1 MKSPLNKISR
11 PPIHQS
17 QILPK
22 FVNNFFSKSLN
33 NLQAFP
39 APPTRKLGSVADP
52 DELAFLQEN
61 FLFMAPRDIRRAVER
76 QARKAARK
84 SRFPIPQSIPSSSA
98 VAPEE
103 SIDNAVID
111 TTRAPEPS
119 ATISSARLNAN
130 RANAQLST
138 GPSLAGRAISCLNH
152 TTHGLARHGN
162 GTFRLLT
169 TEDPVG
175 FEALTQSLLDE
186 HQATTPTELIL
197 IHGMAESLWLAQ
209 RAQRLQDTCLDP
221 ATGDIKD
228 EKKFS
233 LYLRYQTTHTR
244 AFHKSLNDLLK
255 LRAEQRKVER
265 GFEAQKRKEEENL
278 RKIERHATQI
288 ALKDA
293 QTRHQIGAN
302 AVQQGNGRCH
312 VRKFEQIF
320 AEELANHCAKND
332 SQEAPAAAA

>member
-1 MKSPLNKISR
+1 VP
-11 PPIHQS
+11 
-17 QILPK
+17 
-22 FVNNFFSKSLN
+22 
-33 NLQAFP
+33 
-39 APPTRKLGSVADP
+39 DP

-61 FLFMAPRDIRRAVER
+61 FLFMTPRDIRRAVER
-76 QARKAARK
+76 QARKTARK
-84 SRFPIPQSIPSSSA
+84 AGFPIPQSIPSSSA
-98 VAPEE
+98 VAPQEP
-103 SIDNAVID
+103 I
-111 TTRAPEPS
+111 APEPS
-119 ATISSARLNAN
+119 ATISTARLTAN

-138 GPSLAGRAISCLNH
+138 GPSPAGRVISCLNH
-152 TTHGLARHGN
+152 TTHGLARHTN

-186 HQATTPTELIL
+186 HQAATPTELIL
-197 IHGMAESLWLAQ
+197 IHSMAESLWLAQ

-221 ATGDIKD
+221 DTGDIKD

-244 AFHKSLNDLLK
+244 AFHKCLNDLIK
-255 LRAEQRKVER
+255 LRAGQRR
-265 GFEAQKRKEEENL
+265 AANGFEAQKHKEDENG
-278 RKIERHATQI
+278 RKIERHAAQM

-332 SQEAPAAAA
+332 SQEVNAAAA

>member
-1 MKSPLNKISR
+1 
-11 PPIHQS
+11 
-17 QILPK
+17 
-22 FVNNFFSKSLN
+22 
-33 NLQAFP
+33 
-39 APPTRKLGSVADP
+39 
-52 DELAFLQEN
+52 
-61 FLFMAPRDIRRAVER
+61 MAPRDIRRAVER
-76 QARKAARK
+76 QARKTARK
-84 SRFPIPQSIPSSSA
+84 AGFPIPQSIPSSSA

-103 SIDNAVID
+103 PI
-111 TTRAPEPS
+111 APEPT
-119 ATISSARLNAN
+119 ATTSTARLNAN

-138 GPSLAGRAISCLNH
+138 GPSLAGRVISCLNH

-197 IHGMAESLWLAQ
+197 IHSMAESLWLAQ

-221 ATGDIKD
+221 DTGDIKD

-244 AFHKSLNDLLK
+244 AFHKSLNDLIK
-255 LRAEQRKVER
+255 LRAEQRKAGR
-265 GFEAQKRKEEENL
+265 GFEAQKHKEEENR
-278 RKIERHATQI
+278 RKIERHTAQM

-302 AVQQGNGRCH
+302 AIQQGNGRCH

-332 SQEAPAAAA
+332 SQEASAAAA